1 MSKDR
6 RPSRPADSRE
16 ARLGAALRAN
26 LARRKAQARSR
37 AADEQD
43 NTADPTGNGDNT
55 EAGTNPHEGASED

>member
-1 MSKDR
+1 MSKD

-37 AADEQD
+37 AADERD
-43 NTADPTGNGDNT
+43 DTASLTGDGDNT
-55 EAGTNPHEGASED
+55 EAGTNPHKGHGQD

>member
-6 RPSRPADSRE
+6 PSHPADSRE

-37 AADEQD
+37 AADERD
-43 NTADPTGNGDNT
+43 DRSDPAGAGDNAET
-55 EAGTNPHEGASED
+55 GTNPHKGHGQD